1 VAGPARRVRS
11 HTSRSSPAYLL
22 TRLPAYF
29 PPVNKPTVPAL
40 IPLSLL
46 EAIRNLDTPVEDG
59 LEELAEEITAR
70 RLGLSP
76 TVAAQIQRYRQAA
89 DKRGGV
95 DLDETVSVLRLV
107 GRRGDAHLVFADAGR
122 RAARYASRGRG
133 RSTRTLAKLS
143 PGGMAYRLA
152 MRTFARLTRTIF
164 GGELKPGAHDVEVC
178 MESPLSIVALPTG
191 EACVFYGSVYQE
203 LLRGLTGFEG
213 AVIHERCRSRGDQA
227 CVWRTAVA
235 EVYE

>member
-1 VAGPARRVRS
+1 VP
-11 HTSRSSPAYLL
+11 
-22 TRLPAYF
+22 
-29 PPVNKPTVPAL
+29 KPTVPAL

-59 LEELAEEITAR
+59 LDELAEEIVSR

-76 TVAAQIQRYRQAA
+76 TVAAQIQRYRLAA
-89 DKRGGV
+89 ERGGSV

-107 GRRGDAHLVFADAGR
+107 GRRTDANLVFADAGR
-122 RAARYASRGRG
+122 RAARYAAKRRSRSWHTLVKLFP
-133 RSTRTLAKLS
+133 RSVTR
-143 PGGMAYRLA
+143 RLA
-152 MRTFARLTRTIF
+152 LRTAARLARNIF
-164 GGELKPGAHDVEVC
+164 GAELRSRSQDTELL
-178 MESPLSIVALPTG
+178 MNSPVSIVALPTG

-213 AVIHERCRSRGDQA
+213 ALIHEHCKSRGDAA
-227 CVWRTAVA
+227 CVWRTAIA

>member
-1 VAGPARRVRS
+1 MP
-11 HTSRSSPAYLL
+11 
-22 TRLPAYF
+22 
-29 PPVNKPTVPAL
+29 KPSVPAL

-59 LEELAEEITAR
+59 LDELAEEIVVR

-89 DKRGGV
+89 ERGASV
-95 DLDETVSVLRLV
+95 ELEETISVLRLV
-107 GRRGDAHLVFADAGR
+107 GRRVDAHLVFADAGR
-122 RAARYASRGRG
+122 RAARYAARSRGR
-133 RSTRTLAKLS
+133 SSRTLAKVS
-143 PGGMAYRLA
+143 PGRVARRLA
-152 MRTFARLTRTIF
+152 FKSAARLARAIF
-164 GGELKPGAHDVEVC
+164 GGELKPSSQDVEVR
-178 MESPLSIVALPTG
+178 MNASLSIEALPTG
-191 EACVFYGSVYQE
+191 EACVFYGAVYQE

-213 AVIHERCRSRGDQA
+213 ALIHERCRSRGEEA

>member
-1 VAGPARRVRS
+1 MPTAA
-11 HTSRSSPAYLL
+11 
-22 TRLPAYF
+22 
-29 PPVNKPTVPAL
+29 TVPAL

-59 LEELAEEITAR
+59 LDELAEEIVVR

-89 DKRGGV
+89 ERGTAV
-95 DLDETVSVLRLV
+95 HVEETVSVLRLV
-107 GRRGDAHLVFADAGR
+107 GRRVDAPLVFADAGR
-122 RAARYASRGRG
+122 RAARYAARQRG
-133 RSTRTLAKLS
+133 RSSRTLVKVT
-143 PGGMAYRLA
+143 PGGISRRLA
-152 MRTFARLTRTIF
+152 LRNATRIAQRLF
-164 GGELKPGAHDVEVC
+164 GGEVKPRPQDIEVR
-178 MESPLSIVALPTG
+178 MNAPLSIEALPTG

-203 LLRGLTGFEG
+203 LLRSLTGFEG
-213 AVIHERCRSRGDQA
+213 ALLHERCRSRGEDA